1 VTLKWAA
8 AYLSSSIKLF
18 FSISTWFKR
27 AGREPGTSGPRGL
40 GLRIRHF
47 GLGLGT
53 PPTPLPLT
61 EAAAAVPVLQRAN
74 WIMSRWLSIEW
85 RAGADLQSLGSD
97 F

>member
-1 VTLKWAA
+1 MGRSVSVQFNKT
-8 AYLSSSIKLF
+8 F
-18 FSISTWFKR
+18 FSSISTWFKR
-27 AGREPGTSGPRGL
+27 AGREPGTVVGRVAWDCAFVISGSA
-40 GLRIRHF
+40 H
-47 GLGLGT
+47 